1 MTSILEKLKH
11 PSALSEAQAI
21 QAKAGEFGFDFPDFD
36 STYAKFNEELAELQQ
51 AITEQNPSEIE
62 KEFGDCLFALVNV
75 GRKLGL
81 SSEQALRLTID
92 KFYIRFHYIE
102 QQAEQQGKTLH
113 DLTLAEMDALWDE
126 AKQRHLQK

>member
-1 MTSILEKLKH
+1 MTSILEHLKH
-11 PSALSEAQAI
+11 ASVLTEAQAI

-36 STYAKFNEELAELQQ
+36 STYAKLNEELAELQQ

-81 SSEQALRLTID
+81 SSEHALRLTID
-92 KFYIRFHYIE
+92 KFYTRFHYIE
-102 QQAEQQGKTLH
+102 QQAEQQSKTLH

-126 AKQRHLQK
+126 AKSQ

>member
-1 MTSILEKLKH
+1 MTSILDELKH

-36 STYAKFNEELAELQQ
+36 LTYAKLNEELAELQQ
-51 AITEQNPSEIE
+51 AIAEQNPSEIE

-81 SSEQALRLTID
+81 SSEQALRLTIN
-92 KFYIRFHYIE
+92 KFYTRFHYIE
-102 QQAEQQGKTLH
+102 RQAEQQGKTLN
-113 DLTLAEMDALWDE
+113 DLTLAEMDVWWDE
-126 AKQRHLQK
+126 AKSQ